1 MNAEHIYHIT
11 SREAWQAAQYIGA
24 YYGDTLESEGFIHT
38 STKVQV
44 PRTANR
50 FYRGRAG
57 LILLT
62 IEPSRLSSELRYEAA
77 GDGDLFPHIYGPL
90 NLDAVSAVT
99 DFPANPDGTFNLN
112 LP

>member
-1 MNAEHIYHIT
+1 MNPEHIYHIT
-11 SREAWQAAQYIGA
+11 SRDAWQAAQYIGA
-24 YYGDTLESEGFIHT
+24 YHGDTLESEGFIHT

-77 GDGDLFPHIYGPL
+77 GDGDLFPQFTAHSTSTP
-90 NLDAVSAVT
+90 SAPSQT
-99 DFPANPDGTFNLN
+99 SPPTPTERFSPN